1 MMPLFITDI
10 SWLKYIFVMGGLVYA
25 LYTMTM
31 NGLLLEISGNENRAL
46 YTGFAG
52 AGNILPA
59 LFPLVGGTIIQVFGF
74 SAFFVLFMVVVS
86 LAAFF
91 IFKIDCKSWKYL
103 SSPKIAQ
110 AAISWQNMVSPTSS
124 KLMVKK
130 FYLTPVIPMFFWK
143 MRKNWEWI
151 FIMKLK
157 KLYWVTVTGI
167 ILTDWNTSKTKR

>member
-59 LFPLVGGTIIQVFGF
+59 VFPLIAGTIIQFLGF
-74 SAFFVLFMVVVS
+74 HTFFILFMVVVS

-91 IFKIDCKSWKYL
+91 IFKIDCK
-103 SSPKIAQ
+103 
-110 AAISWQNMVSPTSS
+110 
-124 KLMVKK
+124 
-130 FYLTPVIPMFFWK
+130 
-143 MRKNWEWI
+143 R
-151 FIMKLK
+151 
-157 KLYWVTVTGI
+157 
-167 ILTDWNTSKTKR
+167 